1 VTPLHRPVCLALAT
15 LALNACASSPETR
28 LAHPSP
34 FAGSGS
40 MSSAVVLNGD
50 ELRAGE
56 SLLLSMVGRMANFEV
71 LRSNR
76 ACPEIHLRGRQSIL
90 NAGTPAV
97 YIDGARAVN
106 TCVLDEIAPID
117 VQRVEIYPMGARSGY
132 ASDRSG
138 LILVFMRD
146 GTEG

>member
-1 VTPLHRPVCLALAT
+1 
-15 LALNACASSPETR
+15 
-28 LAHPSP
+28 
-34 FAGSGS
+34 
-40 MSSAVVLNGD
+40 MSSSVVLNGD

-56 SLLLSMVGRMANFEV
+56 SLLMSMVGRMANLEV

-117 VQRVEIYPMGARSGY
+117 VRRVEVYPMGAHSGY

-146 GTEG
+146 GTDG